1 MDIGNIV
8 QDLLKKFDLDDQL
21 KEKFMKDPM
30 KTIKNLVGDKIP
42 EDQIENVVEA
52 VKAKIGVDNVGD
64 ALGKIGK
71 LFK

>member
-30 KTIKNLVGDKIP
+30 KTIKSLVGDKIP
-42 EDQIENVVEA
+42 EDQIENVIDA